1 MAATVSQ
8 EINDNGVQV
17 TTITL
22 DGDSDQADVDVSRL
36 ENASIQIV
44 RTGSTDNIVVTGS
57 LDGTNYVA
65 VTSTTQAA
73 GADTALTAV
82 TAGVHTIRQKVR
94 FLQFATSGATDSFVI
109 TVSGLMRR

>member
-22 DGDSDQADVDVSRL
+22 DSNSDQAGIDVSKLRDV
-36 ENASIQIV
+36 SIQVV
-44 RTGSTDNIVVTGS
+44 RTGSTDSIAVTGS

-82 TAGVHTIRQKVR
+82 TDGVHTIRQKVR
-94 FLQFATSGATDSFVI
+94 FLQFATDGATDSFVI